1 MENFSYTASAELY
14 PSRRYAKSAREQ
26 YRRFRTAA
34 EAIQYIVEDRPA
46 AWLIGTFLE
55 VEGRRFDGNAIRAL
69 YEADGYPLE
78 RQQAAAA

>member
-14 PSRRYAKSAREQ
+14 PSRRYAKSPRDQ

-55 VEGRRFDGNAIRAL
+55 VDGRRFDGAAIRAL
-69 YEADGYPLE
+69 YEADAYPLQ
-78 RQQAAAA
+78 RQQAAA

>member
-14 PSRRYAKSAREQ
+14 PSRRYAKSPREQ

-55 VEGRRFDGNAIRAL
+55 VDGRRFDGAAIRAL
-69 YEADGYPLE
+69 YEADAYPLQ
-78 RQQAAAA
+78 RQQAAA

>member
-1 MENFSYTASAELY
+1 MDNFSYTASAELY
-14 PSRRYAKSAREQ
+14 PSRRYAKSPREQ
-26 YRRFRTAA
+26 YRRFKTAA

-55 VEGRRFDGNAIRAL
+55 VDGRRFDGAAIRAL
-69 YEADGYPLE
+69 YEADGYPLQ